1 MVHRKRNNITASAVD
16 PDNQAKIQSLRLISE
31 DFGMFTISEA
41 LECESESQRLSE
53 MLVVC

>member
-1 MVHRKRNNITASAVD
+1 MKIDGQFTKNVVVD